1 MTDRLHAREL
11 KVIEDTSALIAQHG
25 WALIGV
31 FPAKGDTGAPF
42 TYTVGLTAQFLPELV
57 VYGLGQQSAGAVLNA
72 VAASM
77 VDKGELK
84 PGDRVDGILADGRSL
99 AIIDLDPA
107 DAADFGMV
115 HNIYGTLLSDRQVV
129 WPDENGKFPW
139 EQWNCAVPQKLSG
152 EPPF

>member
-1 MTDRLHAREL
+1 MTDRLHARQL
-11 KVIEDTSALIAQHG
+11 QGIEDTRALIDKHG

-31 FPAKGDTGAPF
+31 FPAQGDTGAPF

-57 VYGLGQQSAGAVLNA
+57 VYGLDHRSAGALLNA
-72 VAASM
+72 VAATM

-84 PGDRVDGILADGRSL
+84 PGDRVDDILADGRAL
-99 AIIDLDPA
+99 AIIDLHPEN
-107 DAADFGMV
+107 AADFAMV
-115 HNIYGTLLSDRQVV
+115 HNIYGTLLSARQVV